1 MLPALNILKGLIK
14 FSDSDFVATGWQQ
27 RQRTLCIFCVIKESH
42 WTFQDVL
49 PTMYMIT
56 SVGNYAFKLDANI
69 SCPQLCT
76 SVGQTVCR
84 CRVASVWSSESNT
97 RLRLTQWSRRHKSV
111 GCERSLSAC
120 QTGALKNDC
129 HNCPSRRGRKKAFDF
144 TALHTLYRG
153 ADWHLELTLSL

>member
-56 SVGNYAFKLDANI
+56 SVPTSAAH
-69 SCPQLCT
+69 SCAPPWGRQFAAAVLRA
-76 SVGQTVCR
+76 SDLQNQTPVSDWLNEAEDINQWGVSEVCPPAR
-84 CRVASVWSSESNT
+84 QARSKMIVITAPPGGGKKSVWFYCASYT
-97 RLRLTQWSRRHKSV
+97 VHRCWLTPR
-111 GCERSLSAC
+111 
-120 QTGALKNDC
+120 T
-129 HNCPSRRGRKKAFDF
+129 
-144 TALHTLYRG
+144 HTLIIEQR
-153 ADWHLELTLSL
+153 WESF